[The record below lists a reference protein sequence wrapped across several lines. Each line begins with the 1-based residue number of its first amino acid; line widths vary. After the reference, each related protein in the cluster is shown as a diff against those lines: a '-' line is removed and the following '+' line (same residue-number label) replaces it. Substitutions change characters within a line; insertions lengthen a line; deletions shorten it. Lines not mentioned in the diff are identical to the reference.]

1 MRYLYIV
8 VLICLSCGSN
18 EQAPEDIMTQDQMIE
33 FLFDVNLINSSRGF
47 ISKSDNN
54 YFMVRDTMLFR
65 KHDIDCNKC
74 LQKFSI
80 KIEFNKYFI
89 WIFRITSSK

>member
-8 VLICLSCGSN
+8 VLICLSCRSN
-18 EQAPEDIMTQDQMIE
+18 EQSPEDIMTQDQMIE

-54 YFMVRDTMLFR
+54 YFMVREQYYLENMLL
-65 KHDIDCNKC
+65 IV
-74 LQKFSI
+74 
-80 KIEFNKYFI
+80 
-89 WIFRITSSK
+89 

>member
-47 ISKSDNN
+47 IVNQIIIIS
-54 YFMVRDTMLFR
+54 
-65 KHDIDCNKC
+65 
-74 LQKFSI
+74 
-80 KIEFNKYFI
+80 
-89 WIFRITSSK
+89 W